1 MRLYLLIGFSRNEE
15 TLSRTKL
22 QLVVKE
28 AEEDR
33 KQEQTAAASGVAP
46 GYLVHEVCDGLDE
59 AAVLLCQEPMAP
71 LLLLQSLL
79 VAPLEELQV
88 LALILPTVGDLRYP
102 GPTDRLRDAERR
114 GGTDR
119 AVRSPQLPLQGR
131 RLVVDLHLV
140 ELPAVL
146 QGRDLVSGAPASPS
160 V

>member
-1 MRLYLLIGFSRNEE
+1 M
-15 TLSRTKL
+15 
-22 QLVVKE
+22 VKE
-28 AEEDR
+28 EEDR
-33 KQEQTAAASGVAP
+33 KKEQTDTANGVAP

-59 AAVLLCQEPMAP
+59 ATVLLCQEPMAP

-88 LALILPTVGDLRYP
+88 LALILPTVGDLCYS
-102 GPTDRLRDAERR
+102 GPTDRLQGD

-119 AVRSPQLPLQGR
+119 VVPSPQLPLQGR

-146 QGRDLVSGAPASPS
+146 HGRDLVSGTPASLSPPS
-160 V
+160 VC